1 MIILQELLTSL
12 KAIADEKRLKL
23 LTLLLKQDYCV
34 GALAK
39 ELGISKSAVSQHLKV
54 LRKSGL
60 VSGEKRG
67 YWVHYSVQEDK
78 LIKLSEKLK
87 ELIPGSNFQS
97 NGCCHYSD

>member
-1 MIILQELLTSL
+1 MQELLTSL